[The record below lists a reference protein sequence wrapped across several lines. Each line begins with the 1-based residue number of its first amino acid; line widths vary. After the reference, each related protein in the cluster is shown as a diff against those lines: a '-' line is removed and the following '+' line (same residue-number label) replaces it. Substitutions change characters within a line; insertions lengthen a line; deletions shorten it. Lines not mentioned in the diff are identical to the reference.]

1 MGAPAARGVLEPKE
15 QRWVGLML
23 DVAMG
28 EQQVERESMAAKRLE
43 GGLHEQELAGYVV
56 VVEVLAELVEPM
68 GLVMPVA

>member
-1 MGAPAARGVLEPKE
+1 
-15 QRWVGLML
+15 
-23 DVAMG
+23 
-28 EQQVERESMAAKRLE
+28 MAAKRLE